1 MPSVT
6 YEENRI
12 PVSIHTFSKII
23 TFSALASMVM
33 LPAAQAGTDVG
44 DEEFHLG
51 RAREACQ
58 QQAERQLLTFNN
70 VVESHLVT
78 GSGGRM
84 IGADVTMSVTRG
96 GQTYNVRCQYDNMS
110 RVATIV
116 TVDNQNARRAT
127 VDASLANVR
136 VGPSQ
141 NYPMSY
147 QLRRGA
153 EVLIL
158 AEQWQTD
165 GVWYKVRPASGAMTD
180 QIGWI
185 FGDLLAY

>member
-1 MPSVT
+1 VSVC
-6 YEENRI
+6 
-12 PVSIHTFSKII
+12 TFSKII
-23 TFSALASMVM
+23 TLSALASMAV

-44 DEEFHLG
+44 DEEFQLG
-51 RAREACQ
+51 RARETCQ
-58 QQAERQLLTFNN
+58 QQAGRQGLTFNR
-70 VVESHLVT
+70 VVESHSVT

-84 IGADVTMSVTRG
+84 IGADVIMSVTRG

-116 TVDNQNARRAT
+116 TIEDQNARRAT
-127 VDASLANVR
+127 VNASLANVR
-136 VGPSQ
+136 IGPGQ
-141 NYPMSY
+141 NYAMAY

-158 AEQWQTD
+158 AEQWQSD

-180 QIGWI
+180 QVGWVL
-185 FGDLLAY
+185 GDLLAY